1 MSKSKRHMPKEML
14 IAPRLDMSRLT
25 PGPTACRALLINP
38 FYVKDPYSSY
48 GKHVLTPTLALSSI
62 AASTPDN
69 WTIEYWDENLLQG
82 HPPSEPFPQV
92 VGITVHLT
100 FAERAYELAT
110 WYRQRG
116 AIVIMGGLHVQS
128 CTEECAPHA
137 DALALGEGTQLWGQ
151 ILRDVENGCL
161 QPRYDGS
168 YKKLYRDDPVA
179 RRELIL
185 KEQFLTRSSIIVQ
198 RGAYPAVVDGLFS

>member
-1 MSKSKRHMPKEML
+1 MARNRVVPREMRVAPALDTELATPAPTPRH
-14 IAPRLDMSRLT
+14 
-25 PGPTACRALLINP
+25 ALLINP
-38 FYVKDPYSSY
+38 FYAKDPYSSY

-82 HPPSEPFPQV
+82 HPPCEKFPQV

-100 FAERAYELAT
+100 FAERAYELAA
-110 WYRQRG
+110 WYRERG

-137 DALALGEGTQLWGQ
+137 DALVMGEGRGFCQAPVCACCVGGRTQRRWRVWRRQRHQG
-151 ILRDVENGCL
+151 VSCAAL
-161 QPRYDGS
+161 QREG
-168 YKKLYRDDPVA
+168 LHHGA
-179 RRELIL
+179 RARL
-185 KEQFLTRSSIIVQ
+185 
-198 RGAYPAVVDGLFS
+198 AVRVRACCRQ